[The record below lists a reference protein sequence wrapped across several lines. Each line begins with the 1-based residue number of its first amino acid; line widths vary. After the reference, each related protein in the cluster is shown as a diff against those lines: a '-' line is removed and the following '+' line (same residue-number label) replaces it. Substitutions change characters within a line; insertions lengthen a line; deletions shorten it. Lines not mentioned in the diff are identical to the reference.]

1 MTAVIDKP
9 SRTKVLTKVTAIIKG
24 GTLGSVIDD
33 MWKLRE
39 EKRVSEAATKKID
52 EKISAQEEILF
63 ERLAAEGLKKADG
76 TKASVS
82 ITEATVASVNDW
94 DALWAYAA
102 KNKYFHLFQ
111 KRVSDPAWREL
122 MEKNKGKGVPGTE
135 AFTKK
140 KLNLRSLSSTV

>member
-1 MTAVIDKP
+1 MSEVIEKP
-9 SRTKVLTKVTAIIKG
+9 TRAKTLVKVTAVLKG
-24 GTLGSVIDD
+24 GTIGSVIDD
-33 MWKLRE
+33 MWALRE
-39 EKRVSEAATKKID
+39 KKRKADLVVKGIEEEIA
-52 EKISAQEEILF
+52 AQETIVF
-63 ERLAAEGLKKADG
+63 DRLEKEGLKKADG

-82 ITEATVASVNDW
+82 IGEATVASVTDW

-135 AFTKK
+135 AFTKR
-140 KLNLRSLSSTV
+140 KLNLRSLTS

>member
-1 MTAVIDKP
+1 MSEVIEKP
-9 SRTKVLTKVTAIIKG
+9 TRAKTPVKVTAVLKC
-24 GTLGSVIDD
+24 GTIGSVIDD
-33 MWKLRE
+33 MWALRE
-39 EKRVSEAATKKID
+39 KKRKADLVVKGIEEEIA
-52 EKISAQEEILF
+52 AQETIVF
-63 ERLAAEGLKKADG
+63 DRLEKEGLKKADG

-82 ITEATVASVNDW
+82 IGEATVASVTDW

-135 AFTKK
+135 AFTKR
-140 KLNLRSLSSTV
+140 KLNLRSLTS

>member
-1 MTAVIDKP
+1 MSEVIDKP
-9 SRTKVLTKVTAIIKG
+9 TRAKTLTKVTAVLKG
-24 GTLGSVIDD
+24 GTIGSVIDD
-33 MWKLRE
+33 MWALRE
-39 EKRVSEAATKKID
+39 KKRKADLVVKGIEEEIA
-52 EKISAQEEILF
+52 AQETIVF
-63 ERLAAEGLKKADG
+63 DRLEKEGLKKADG

-82 ITEATVASVNDW
+82 IGEATVASVTDW

-135 AFTKK
+135 AFTKR
-140 KLNLRSLSSTV
+140 KLNLRSLTS

>member
-1 MTAVIDKP
+1 MTEVIDKP
-9 SRTKVLTKVTAIIKG
+9 TRTKTLAKVTAVLNG
-24 GTLGSVIDD
+24 GTIGSTIDA
-33 MWKLRE
+33 MWALRE
-39 EKRVSEAATKKID
+39 KKRKADLIVKGIEEEIA
-52 EKISAQEEILF
+52 AQEIVVF
-63 ERLAAEGLKKADG
+63 DRLEKEGLKKADG

-82 ITEATVASVNDW
+82 IGEATVASVTDW

-135 AFTKK
+135 AFTKR
-140 KLNLRSLSSTV
+140 KLNLRSLTS

>member
-1 MTAVIDKP
+1 MSEVIEKP
-9 SRTKVLTKVTAIIKG
+9 TRAKTLAKVTAVLKG
-24 GTLGSVIDD
+24 GTIGSVIDD
-33 MWKLRE
+33 MWALRE
-39 EKRVSEAATKKID
+39 KKLKADLVVKGI
-52 EKISAQEEILF
+52 EEEIAAQETIVF
-63 ERLAAEGLKKADG
+63 DRLEKEGLKKADG

-82 ITEATVASVNDW
+82 IGEATVASVTDW

-135 AFTKK
+135 AFTKR
-140 KLNLRSLSSTV
+140 KLNLRSLTS

>member
-1 MTAVIDKP
+1 MTTVIDKP
-9 SRTKVLTKVTAIIKG
+9 SRTKVLAKVTANIVG

-39 EKRVSEAATKKID
+39 EKRASEAVTRGID
-52 EKISAQEEILF
+52 EKIATQEEILF
-63 ERLAAEGLKKADG
+63 ERLGKEGLKKADG
-76 TKASVS
+76 AKASVS
-82 ITEATVASVNDW
+82 ISETTVASVTDW

-111 KRVSDPAWREL
+111 KRISDPAWREL
-122 MEKNKGKGVPGTE
+122 MEKNKAKGVPGTE

-140 KLNLRSLSSTV
+140 KLNLRSLSSNV

>member
-1 MTAVIDKP
+1 MSEVIEKLT
-9 SRTKVLTKVTAIIKG
+9 RTRTLAKVTAVLKG
-24 GTLGSVIDD
+24 GTIGSVIDD
-33 MWKLRE
+33 MWALRE
-39 EKRVSEAATKKID
+39 KKRKADLVVKGIEEEIA
-52 EKISAQEEILF
+52 AQETIVF
-63 ERLAAEGLKKADG
+63 DRLEKEGLKKADG

-82 ITEATVASVNDW
+82 IGEATVASVTDW

-135 AFTKK
+135 AFTKR
-140 KLNLRSLSSTV
+140 KLNLRSLTS

>member
-1 MTAVIDKP
+1 MSEVIEKP
-9 SRTKVLTKVTAIIKG
+9 TRTKTLAKVTAVLKG
-24 GTLGSVIDD
+24 GTIGSVIDD
-33 MWKLRE
+33 MWALRE
-39 EKRVSEAATKKID
+39 KKRKADLVVKGIEEEIA
-52 EKISAQEEILF
+52 AQEIVVF
-63 ERLAAEGLKKADG
+63 DRLEKEGLKKADG

-82 ITEATVASVNDW
+82 IGEATVASVTDW

-135 AFTKK
+135 AFTKR
-140 KLNLRSLSSTV
+140 KLNLRSLTS

>member
-1 MTAVIDKP
+1 MSATTEKP
-9 SRTKVLTKVTAIIKG
+9 SRTKTLAKVTAVIKG
-24 GTLGSVIDD
+24 GTIGSVIDD

-39 EKRVSEAATKKID
+39 KKREADLVVKKVED
-52 EKISAQEEILF
+52 EISAQEEILMG
-63 ERLAAEGLKKADG
+63 RLEADGLRKADG

-82 ITEATVASVNDW
+82 ITEATVASVTDW

-135 AFTKK
+135 AFSKK

>member
-1 MTAVIDKP
+1 MTEVIDKP
-9 SRTKVLTKVTAIIKG
+9 TRTKTLAKVTARLKG
-24 GTLGSVIDD
+24 DTIGSVIDD
-33 MWKLRE
+33 MWALRE
-39 EKRVSEAATKKID
+39 KKRKADLVVKGIEEEIA
-52 EKISAQEEILF
+52 AQETIVF
-63 ERLAAEGLKKADG
+63 DRLEKEGLKKADG

-82 ITEATVASVNDW
+82 IGEATVASVTDW

-135 AFTKK
+135 AFTKR
-140 KLNLRSLSSTV
+140 KLNLRSLTS